1 MVKLPAGF
9 VNNELER
16 VTLPGISQVGT
27 GFALYCVETLE
38 KEKPMVKYAL
48 KEKSKSKKGL
58 DARRLITDE
67 EYGANLNALIA
78 YYQIVRGEAKKRLAS
93 SRNAA

>member
-1 MVKLPAGF
+1 MVKHA
-9 VNNELER
+9 
-16 VTLPGISQVGT
+16 
-27 GFALYCVETLE
+27 
-38 KEKPMVKYAL
+38 VK
-48 KEKSKSKKGL
+48 KKTKGKRGL
-58 DARRLITDE
+58 DPHRLVTDE

>member
-1 MVKLPAGF
+1 MVKHA
-9 VNNELER
+9 VA
-16 VTLPGISQVGT
+16 V
-27 GFALYCVETLE
+27 
-38 KEKPMVKYAL
+38 KEKTKG
-48 KEKSKSKKGL
+48 KRGL
-58 DARRLITDE
+58 DPHRLVTDE